1 MIQRIPEAEFDAY
14 LQTILQELSDN
25 IRLSGIPL
33 HEIARGARVKWDT
46 VYAALKKRPIRVHS
60 AARISYYIR
69 QRMAFQA
76 ANTQSYEENQNQR
89 PAHPA

>member
-69 QRMAFQA
+69 QRMAA
-76 ANTQSYEENQNQR
+76 MAENTPTHEENQNQR
-89 PAHPA
+89 PADPA

>member
-69 QRMAFQA
+69 QRIAVQA
-76 ANTQSYEENQNQR
+76 ANTPTHEES
-89 PAHPA
+89 

>member
-46 VYAALKKRPIRVHS
+46 VYAALKKRPNRVHS

-69 QRMAFQA
+69 QRIAVMA
-76 ANTQSYEENQNQR
+76 ANNNENEKNKN
-89 PAHPA
+89 

>member
-69 QRMAFQA
+69 QRIAVMA
-76 ANTQSYEENQNQR
+76 ANNNENEKNKN
-89 PAHPA
+89 

>member
-25 IRLSGIPL
+25 IRLSGIAL

-69 QRMAFQA
+69 QRIAVMA
-76 ANTQSYEENQNQR
+76 ANNNENEKNKN
-89 PAHPA
+89 

>member
-1 MIQRIPEAEFDAY
+1 MIQRIPEAEFDAF

-69 QRMAFQA
+69 QRIASMAE
-76 ANTQSYEENQNQR
+76 NTKAHEENQN
-89 PAHPA
+89 

>member
-69 QRMAFQA
+69 QRIASMTDKNLPYGNQ
-76 ANTQSYEENQNQR
+76 EN
-89 PAHPA
+89 